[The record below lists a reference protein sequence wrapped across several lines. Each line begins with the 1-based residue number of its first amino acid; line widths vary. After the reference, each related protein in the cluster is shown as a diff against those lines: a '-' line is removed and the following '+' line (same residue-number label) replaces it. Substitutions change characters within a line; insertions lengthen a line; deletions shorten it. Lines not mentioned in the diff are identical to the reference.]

1 VRHAVLRKQHADP
14 MLLLE
19 SPVLLECMFCSYVSV
34 AVGIT
39 IRMNVVVEDRP
50 TTCKLIFGRIKLG
63 VHKRT
68 VMR

>member
-1 VRHAVLRKQHADP
+1 
-14 MLLLE
+14 MSWCLLL
-19 SPVLLECMFCSYVSV
+19 LV
-34 AVGIT
+34 AAAGIT
-39 IRMNVVVEDRP
+39 IRMNVEVADRP